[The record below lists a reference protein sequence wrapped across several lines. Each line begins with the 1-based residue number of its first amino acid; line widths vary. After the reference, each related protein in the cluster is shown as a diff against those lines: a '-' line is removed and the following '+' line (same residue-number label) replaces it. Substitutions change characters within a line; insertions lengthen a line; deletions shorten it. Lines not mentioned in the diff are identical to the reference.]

1 MELIEKIERI
11 PYIDFGGE
19 GQLVHFAHANGYPP
33 ESYRQL
39 AEVLST
45 DHQVV
50 GMLQKPLWGND
61 NFSDIKTWH
70 SLADDM
76 IRFLDENN
84 MSQVVGVGHSLG
96 AVVSVLASHKR
107 PDLFKQLFLIEPVIF
122 PKAMTTIN
130 HLLPMWLRKK
140 YVPVCKIALARK
152 DHWED
157 RRELFDSYR
166 NKKVFRRLSD
176 EALQDWIDAGTVSD
190 ESGGITLRFTKEW
203 EAHMYATVTNVL
215 SEIKNSSIPIHVMRG
230 ERTDVISDR
239 IWKKLRQ
246 QLGEERCENFSDAGH
261 LLPMERP
268 VAVGK
273 WISDKIDLI

>member
-1 MELIEKIERI
+1 M
-11 PYIDFGGE
+11 DFGGE

-33 ESYRQL
+33 GSYRQL
-39 AEVLST
+39 LDTLAANNMVIAMR
-45 DHQVV
+45 QR
-50 GMLQKPLWGND
+50 PLWGND

-76 IRFLDENN
+76 IHFLDENN

-122 PKAMTTIN
+122 HKAMTTIN

-152 DHWED
+152 DRWESKQ
-157 RRELFDSYR
+157 ELFKSYR

-176 EALQDWIDAGTVSD
+176 EALQDWIAAGTVSD

-215 SEIKNSSIPIHVMRG
+215 SEIRNSSIPIHVMRG

-246 QLGEERCENFSDAGH
+246 QLGEERCKNFSDAGH

-268 VAVGK
+268 VVVGK
-273 WISDKIDLI
+273 WISDKINFI